1 MQMDLGSLFA
11 LGLFIAIEGL
21 VLFYLKKD
29 IEILKSNKQTFA
41 NSSPEERIELF
52 LYSKKD
58 EETLELEKNFKGKL
72 PPTIDTLNG

>member
-41 NSSPEERIELF
+41 NF
-52 LYSKKD
+52 
-58 EETLELEKNFKGKL
+58 
-72 PPTIDTLNG
+72 

>member
-29 IEILKSNKQTFA
+29 IEILKSNNVNFQRFSTPY
-41 NSSPEERIELF
+41 PEVA
-52 LYSKKD
+52 
-58 EETLELEKNFKGKL
+58 
-72 PPTIDTLNG
+72 